1 MIVRVCIRGWAIK
14 GKDTGMGGQVT
25 LAPFLLKKKPMSKT
39 TPPMSADPNTP
50 LFEFSD
56 GDDIMYEDDPAMTQV
71 KANLMA
77 VECM

>member
-1 MIVRVCIRGWAIK
+1 
-14 GKDTGMGGQVT
+14 
-25 LAPFLLKKKPMSKT
+25 
-39 TPPMSADPNTP
+39 MSADPNTP